1 MTGSQYEERERDK
14 ARKMTFNVLAFF
26 PSTFYGDIKLTVSIV
41 SSIIHEQDFPSKC
54 THTHTHTHTH
64 AHTRDYASGDRH
76 KQRWEALTL
85 KTVSLDK
92 CQHLFF
98 VEILKTIFTFFGIV
112 ASCIHGTVVTQWQKA
127 NSCKLCELESC
138 KVTST
143 NALKK

>member
-1 MTGSQYEERERDK
+1 MYWLFSPAPSMVTLNSLSVSYLQLFMNKISQ
-14 ARKMTFNVLAFF
+14 ANV
-26 PSTFYGDIKLTVSIV
+26 
-41 SSIIHEQDFPSKC
+41 H